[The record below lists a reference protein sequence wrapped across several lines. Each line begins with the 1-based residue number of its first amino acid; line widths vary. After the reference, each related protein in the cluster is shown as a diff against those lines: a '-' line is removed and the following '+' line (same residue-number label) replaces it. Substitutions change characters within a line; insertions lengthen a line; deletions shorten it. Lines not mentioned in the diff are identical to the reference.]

1 MNIEEFV
8 KENIVE
14 INKSISN
21 FKESKKR
28 EYNDVEIK
36 KYLRTKIFEELYIN
50 PNNTEKI
57 IEEFSTIGFKKS
69 KIDYLANKYIY
80 YKNDLLKLIETY
92 TFSVFNNEVLKN
104 EEKILSTVI
113 NDIFNLVDMNT
124 VQKNYIKNDFEKV
137 MRKSL
142 FISTKNGFPTNIINI
157 ESGVMTA
164 NAGDSA
170 QFLFLSRAILAGY
183 NASNVDVRSSR
194 YDTIID
200 FKGKLLKIQVKG
212 ISSDI
217 VSFKDRDRG
226 GQGIDYRHE
235 RNRGKRITSIDCDI
249 YVAVDKQ
256 IGICYLIPMYIIDTW
271 PDEKIISVKTSE
283 LIEYREN
290 WQVIDKM
297 ALR

>member
-1 MNIEEFV
+1 MDIEKFV
-8 KENIVE
+8 KENIEE

-21 FKESKKR
+21 FKENRKR

-36 KYLRTKIFEELYIN
+36 KYLRTKIFNELYIN

-69 KIDYLANKYIY
+69 KIDYLANKYVY

-92 TFSVFNNEVLKN
+92 TFSLFNNEVLKN

-113 NDIFNLVDMNT
+113 NDIFSLVDMNA
-124 VQKNYIKNDFEKV
+124 VQKNYIRNDFEKI

-200 FKGKLLKIQVKG
+200 FKGRLLKIQVKG

-226 GQGIDYRHE
+226 GQGIDHKHE
-235 RNRGKRITSIDCDI
+235 RNRGKRITSRDCDI

-271 PDEKIISVKTSE
+271 PDEKIVSVKTSE

>member
-1 MNIEEFV
+1 MDIEKFV
-8 KENIVE
+8 KENIEE

-21 FKESKKR
+21 FKENRKR

-36 KYLRTKIFEELYIN
+36 KYLRTKIFNELYIN

-69 KIDYLANKYIY
+69 KIDYLANKYVY

-92 TFSVFNNEVLKN
+92 TFSLFNNEVLKN

-113 NDIFNLVDMNT
+113 NDIFSLVDMNA
-124 VQKNYIKNDFEKV
+124 VQKNYIRNDFEKI

-200 FKGKLLKIQVKG
+200 FKGRLLKIQVKG

-226 GQGIDYRHE
+226 GQGIDYKHE
-235 RNRGKRITSIDCDI
+235 RNRGKRITSRDCDI

-271 PDEKIISVKTSE
+271 SDEKIVSVKTSE

>member
-8 KENIVE
+8 KENIEE

-21 FKESKKR
+21 FKESRKR

-36 KYLRTKIFEELYIN
+36 KYLRTKIFDELYVN

-92 TFSVFNNEVLKN
+92 TFSLFNNEVLKN
-104 EEKILSTVI
+104 EDKIISIII
-113 NDIFNLVDMNT
+113 NDIFSLVNMSS
-124 VQKNYIKNDFEKV
+124 VQKNYIKNDFEKI

-200 FKGKLLKIQVKG
+200 FKGRLLKIQVKG

-235 RNRGKRITSIDCDI
+235 RNRGKRITSKDCDI

>member
-1 MNIEEFV
+1 MDIEKFV
-8 KENIVE
+8 KENIEE

-21 FKESKKR
+21 FKESRKR

-36 KYLRTKIFEELYIN
+36 KYLRTKIFDELYVN

-57 IEEFSTIGFKKS
+57 IEEFSNIGFKKN
-69 KIDYLANKYIY
+69 KIDYLANKYVY

-92 TFSVFNNEVLKN
+92 TFSLFNNEVLKN

-113 NDIFNLVDMNT
+113 NDIFSLVDMNNF
-124 VQKNYIKNDFEKV
+124 QKNYIKNDFEKI

-200 FKGKLLKIQVKG
+200 FKGRLLKIQVKG

-235 RNRGKRITSIDCDI
+235 RNRGKRITSKDCDI

-256 IGICYLIPMYIIDTW
+256 IGICYLIPMYVIDTW
-271 PDEKIISVKTSE
+271 PDEKIVSVKTSE
-283 LIEYREN
+283 LMNIEKIGKLLIK
-290 WQVIDKM
+290 W
-297 ALR
+297 L

>member
-8 KENIVE
+8 KENIEE
-14 INKSISN
+14 INKYISN
-21 FKESKKR
+21 FKESRKR

-36 KYLRTKIFEELYIN
+36 KYLRTKIFDELYVN

-92 TFSVFNNEVLKN
+92 TFSLFNNEVLKN
-104 EEKILSTVI
+104 EDKIISIII
-113 NDIFNLVDMNT
+113 NDIFSLVNMSS
-124 VQKNYIKNDFEKV
+124 VQKNYIKNDFEKI

-200 FKGKLLKIQVKG
+200 FKGRLLKIQVKG

-235 RNRGKRITSIDCDI
+235 RNRGKRITSKDCDI

>member
-1 MNIEEFV
+1 MDIEKFV
-8 KENIVE
+8 KENIEE

-21 FKESKKR
+21 FKESRKR

-36 KYLRTKIFEELYIN
+36 KYLRTKIFDELYVN

-57 IEEFSTIGFKKS
+57 IEEFSNIGFKKN
-69 KIDYLANKYIY
+69 KIDYLANKYVY

-92 TFSVFNNEVLKN
+92 TFSLFNNEVLKN

-113 NDIFNLVDMNT
+113 NDIFSLVDMNNF
-124 VQKNYIKNDFEKV
+124 QKNYIKNDFEKI

-200 FKGKLLKIQVKG
+200 FKGRLLKIQVKG

-235 RNRGKRITSIDCDI
+235 RNRGKRITSKDCDI

-256 IGICYLIPMYIIDTW
+256 IGICYLIPMDIIDTW
-271 PDEKIISVKTSE
+271 PDEKIVSVKTSE

-290 WQVIDKM
+290 WQIIDKM

>member
-1 MNIEEFV
+1 MDIEEFV
-8 KENIVE
+8 KENIEE

-21 FKESKKR
+21 FKESRKR

-36 KYLRTKIFEELYIN
+36 KYLRTKIFDELYVN

-92 TFSVFNNEVLKN
+92 TFSLFNNEVLKN
-104 EEKILSTVI
+104 EDKIISIII
-113 NDIFNLVDMNT
+113 NDIFSLVNMSS
-124 VQKNYIKNDFEKV
+124 VQKNYIKNDFEKI

-200 FKGKLLKIQVKG
+200 FKGRLLKIQVKG

-235 RNRGKRITSIDCDI
+235 RNRGKRITSKDCDI

>member
-1 MNIEEFV
+1 MIPSALCC
-8 KENIVE
+8 I
-14 INKSISN
+14 
-21 FKESKKR
+21 R
-28 EYNDVEIK
+28 D
-36 KYLRTKIFEELYIN
+36 KIFDELYVN

-92 TFSVFNNEVLKN
+92 TFSLFNNEVLKN
-104 EEKILSTVI
+104 EDKIISIII
-113 NDIFNLVDMNT
+113 NDIFSLVNMSS
-124 VQKNYIKNDFEKV
+124 VQKNYIKNDFEKI

-200 FKGKLLKIQVKG
+200 FKGRLLKIQVKG

-235 RNRGKRITSIDCDI
+235 RNRGKRITSKDCDI

>member
-8 KENIVE
+8 KENIEE

-21 FKESKKR
+21 FKESRKR

-36 KYLRTKIFEELYIN
+36 KYLRTKIFDELYVN

-92 TFSVFNNEVLKN
+92 TFSLFNNEVLKN
-104 EEKILSTVI
+104 EDKIISIII
-113 NDIFNLVDMNT
+113 NDIFSLVNMSS
-124 VQKNYIKNDFEKV
+124 VQKNYIKNDFEKI

-200 FKGKLLKIQVKG
+200 FKGRLLKIQVKG

-235 RNRGKRITSIDCDI
+235 RNRGKRITSKDCDI

-271 PDEKIISVKTSE
+271 PDEKIISVKTSD

>member
-8 KENIVE
+8 KENIEE

-21 FKESKKR
+21 FKESRKR

-36 KYLRTKIFEELYIN
+36 KYLRTKIFDELYVN

-92 TFSVFNNEVLKN
+92 TFSLFNNEVLKN
-104 EEKILSTVI
+104 EDKIISIII
-113 NDIFNLVDMNT
+113 NDIFSLVNMSS
-124 VQKNYIKNDFEKV
+124 VQKNYIKNDFEKI

-183 NASNVDVRSSR
+183 NASNADVRSSR

-200 FKGKLLKIQVKG
+200 FKGRLLKIQVKG

-235 RNRGKRITSIDCDI
+235 RNRGKRITSKDCDI

>member
-1 MNIEEFV
+1 MDIEEFV
-8 KENIVE
+8 KENIEE

-21 FKESKKR
+21 FKERRKR

-36 KYLRTKIFEELYIN
+36 KYLRTKIFDELYVN
-50 PNNTEKI
+50 PNNTQKI
-57 IEEFSTIGFKKS
+57 IEEFSTIGFKKN
-69 KIDYLANKYIY
+69 KIDYLANKYVY

-92 TFSVFNNEVLKN
+92 TFSLFNNEVLKN
-104 EEKILSTVI
+104 EEEILSTVI
-113 NDIFNLVDMNT
+113 NDVFSLVDMNSF
-124 VQKNYIKNDFEKV
+124 QKNYIKNDFEKI

-200 FKGKLLKIQVKG
+200 FKGRLLKIQVKG

-235 RNRGKRITSIDCDI
+235 RNRGKRITSKDCDI

-271 PDEKIISVKTSE
+271 PDEKIVSVKTSE
-283 LIEYREN
+283 LIEYRES
-290 WQVIDKM
+290 WQIIDKM

>member
-8 KENIVE
+8 KENIEE

-21 FKESKKR
+21 FKESRKR

-36 KYLRTKIFEELYIN
+36 KYLRTKIFDELYVN

-92 TFSVFNNEVLKN
+92 TFSLFNNEVLKN
-104 EEKILSTVI
+104 EDKIISIII
-113 NDIFNLVDMNT
+113 NDVFSLVNMSS
-124 VQKNYIKNDFEKV
+124 VQKNYIKNDFEKI

-200 FKGKLLKIQVKG
+200 FKGRLLKIQVKG

-235 RNRGKRITSIDCDI
+235 RNRGKRITSKDCDI

>member
-92 TFSVFNNEVLKN
+92 TFSLFNNEVLKN

-113 NDIFNLVDMNT
+113 NDIFSLVDMNT
-124 VQKNYIKNDFEKV
+124 VQKNYIKNDFEKI

-235 RNRGKRITSIDCDI
+235 RNRGKRITSKDCDI

>member
-1 MNIEEFV
+1 MDIEKFV
-8 KENIVE
+8 KENIEE

-21 FKESKKR
+21 FKESRKR

-36 KYLRTKIFEELYIN
+36 KYLRTKIFDELYVN

-57 IEEFSTIGFKKS
+57 IEEFSNIGFKKN
-69 KIDYLANKYIY
+69 KIDYLANKYVY

-92 TFSVFNNEVLKN
+92 TFSLFNNEVLKN

-113 NDIFNLVDMNT
+113 NDIFSLVDMNNF
-124 VQKNYIKNDFEKV
+124 QKNYIKNDFEKI

-200 FKGKLLKIQVKG
+200 FKGRLLKIQVKG

-235 RNRGKRITSIDCDI
+235 RNRGKRITSKDCDI

-256 IGICYLIPMYIIDTW
+256 IGICYLIPMYVIDTW
-271 PDEKIISVKTSE
+271 PDEKIVSVKTSE

-290 WQVIDKM
+290 WQIIDKM